1 MMDAT
6 LPMGEELQRALNRM
20 DFFRLFR
27 GLSVEHEFDSYG
39 LVEVSGEVG
48 DFSYAVAAHLQSWTD
63 ARLNEFDAR
72 NAAREDPLIVHLH
85 TSIVPK
91 TFRHEEMQGHPS
103 GLMDGGDNRCAVV
116 IPLHTPAVK
125 RFGLILLGNR
135 PAPNAPVLAG
145 IALEAALIFQ
155 RYYDVILSLETITGL
170 TDSEIQIVRW
180 TAEGKTANE
189 IATNMGRS
197 AHTINSYMAA
207 VLRKLQVANRAQMV
221 ATAIR
226 SGLIN

>member
-1 MMDAT
+1 MADGSTNMSED
-6 LPMGEELQRALNRM
+6 LERALNRV

-27 GLSVEHEFDSYG
+27 LLSVEHEFESFG
-39 LVEVSGEVG
+39 LVEVSGDAA
-48 DFSYAVAAHLQSWTD
+48 DFSYVTAAHLHSWTD
-63 ARLNEFDAR
+63 AGLDDIDAR
-72 NAAREDPLIVHLH
+72 NGLGEDPLILHLH
-85 TSIVPK
+85 SSIVPRA
-91 TFRHEEMQGHPS
+91 FRHDEMVAHPS

-135 PAPNAPVLAG
+135 PPPDVPVLAG

-155 RYYDVILSLETITGL
+155 RYYDVLLSLETITGL

-180 TAEGKTANE
+180 TAEGKTSSE
-189 IATNMGRS
+189 IARNMGRS
-197 AHTINSYMAA
+197 EHTVNSYMAA
-207 VLRKLQVANRAQMV
+207 VLRKLRVANRAQMV